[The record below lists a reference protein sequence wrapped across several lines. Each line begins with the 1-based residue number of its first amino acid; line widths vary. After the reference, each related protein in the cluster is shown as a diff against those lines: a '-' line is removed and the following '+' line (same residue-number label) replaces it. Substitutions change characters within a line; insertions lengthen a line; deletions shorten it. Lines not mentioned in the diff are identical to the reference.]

1 MENLGYCHHLMAG
14 RWGKNVK
21 KLMRE
26 REHKSIKLKRRE
38 AQNVMRKMMKRLSTQ
53 KMKYS
58 DVEEIIKGS
67 ENEKLEGDNVIER
80 EDRLEDESTD
90 DEKANDFLEL
100 HVEKLGDI

>member
-1 MENLGYCHHLMAG
+1 
-14 RWGKNVK
+14 
-21 KLMRE
+21 
-26 REHKSIKLKRRE
+26 
-38 AQNVMRKMMKRLSTQ
+38 MKRLATQ

-58 DVEEIIKGS
+58 DVEEMIKGS

-100 HVEKLGDI
+100 HV